1 MSIKNTIINK
11 PFKFIFINFII
22 IFFIFIFQ
30 LFINKGCL
38 NLRIFSSINDFGI
51 SHVTPCISKNNLK
64 NNFLAILKNYPV
76 FYEIGRNVQRKYVSK
91 FNLDNFKIK
100 SIQVTN
106 YEDLPEYKF
115 REGLLS
121 KNTTHKKISNESD
134 ILKREVSTWT
144 RSHGG
149 SWNSHFSSSAQIN
162 QDNIKR
168 LKLIWKYTSIQNKDL
183 KKIDISNV
191 QTNPV
196 VIGKK
201 IILITGDKKIIAL
214 NAKKGSLIWELQPL
228 FTPSKRGI
236 LSYRENGID
245 YLILPIGKKIY
256 KINANTGKLIKK
268 FGNKGYV
275 MSVSKLAPMIYKQSL
290 VIISSFGR
298 VESFN
303 LETGKKL
310 NEIKIHENKN
320 FSGGL
325 PWGGAAIDEK
335 KGIVYV
341 VAGNPRPALYGVNRT
356 GDNKNSSSI
365 IAIDLEKKK
374 IKWAFQDVAHDLW
387 DYDISSPPIIHN
399 LRINQNNFEV
409 VVALTKTGNALIL
422 ERNTGEPIFDLR
434 YKKAPKSDVYGE
446 VVSDYQLD
454 LLLPEKFSKVEY
466 SSKDFNELSGS
477 KIKEIN
483 KKISNKKY
491 GWFEPPS
498 YKKDLLTFGLHGGAQ
513 WMGAALD
520 HYKQNLYI
528 PTNNVPYKLRI
539 ILQSRYLNEKSFL
552 NSKTK
557 EIFKVYKSKCASC
570 HLQNRNGVRVKK
582 GEKSLKEIP
591 SLVGLTLID
600 KDKNY
605 FKNLYKK
612 AHPKEY
618 KKIDLKKMNLLF
630 SQWDKYLMDNQLIRT
645 NTSWSQ
651 FLTDDDLP
659 ASNPPWGYI
668 AKINLETGKL
678 NWKKPVGKKNINGTI
693 KNVGTEIFGGVALNK
708 NGILFIT
715 GTDDNY
721 FYAMDSNTGEIIWE
735 YKMNASGS
743 APPTIFEIDGR
754 EYVSVLS
761 TKGKYFSYKGKDST
775 IYTFAIE

>member
-1 MSIKNTIINK
+1 
-11 PFKFIFINFII
+11 
-22 IFFIFIFQ
+22 
-30 LFINKGCL
+30 
-38 NLRIFSSINDFGI
+38 
-51 SHVTPCISKNNLK
+51 
-64 NNFLAILKNYPV
+64 
-76 FYEIGRNVQRKYVSK
+76 
-91 FNLDNFKIK
+91 
-100 SIQVTN
+100 
-106 YEDLPEYKF
+106 
-115 REGLLS
+115 
-121 KNTTHKKISNESD
+121 
-134 ILKREVSTWT
+134 
-144 RSHGG
+144 
-149 SWNSHFSSSAQIN
+149 
-162 QDNIKR
+162 
-168 LKLIWKYTSIQNKDL
+168 
-183 KKIDISNV
+183 
-191 QTNPV
+191 
-196 VIGKK
+196 
-201 IILITGDKKIIAL
+201 
-214 NAKKGSLIWELQPL
+214 
-228 FTPSKRGI
+228 
-236 LSYRENGID
+236 
-245 YLILPIGKKIY
+245 
-256 KINANTGKLIKK
+256 
-268 FGNKGYV
+268 
-275 MSVSKLAPMIYKQSL
+275 
-290 VIISSFGR
+290 
-298 VESFN
+298 
-303 LETGKKL
+303 
-310 NEIKIHENKN
+310 
-320 FSGGL
+320 
-325 PWGGAAIDEK
+325 
-335 KGIVYV
+335 
-341 VAGNPRPALYGVNRT
+341 
-356 GDNKNSSSI
+356 
-365 IAIDLEKKK
+365 
-374 IKWAFQDVAHDLW
+374 
-387 DYDISSPPIIHN
+387 
-399 LRINQNNFEV
+399 
-409 VVALTKTGNALIL
+409 
-422 ERNTGEPIFDLR
+422 
-434 YKKAPKSDVYGE
+434 
-446 VVSDYQLD
+446 
-454 LLLPEKFSKVEY
+454 
-466 SSKDFNELSGS
+466 
-477 KIKEIN
+477 
-483 KKISNKKY
+483 
-491 GWFEPPS
+491 
-498 YKKDLLTFGLHGGAQ
+498 
-513 WMGAALD
+513 MGAALD

-539 ILQSRYLNEKSFL
+539 ILQSRYLNEKNFL

>member
-1 MSIKNTIINK
+1 MSIKNIVINK
-11 PFKFIFINFII
+11 TFKFILINFII

-38 NLRIFSSINDFGI
+38 NFRIFSSIKDFGI
-51 SHVTPCISKNNLK
+51 SHITPCISKSNLK
-64 NNFLAILKNYPV
+64 NNSLAILKNYPI

-106 YEDLPEYKF
+106 YKDLPKYKF
-115 REGLLS
+115 KEGLLS
-121 KNTTHKKISNESD
+121 KNIIHKKISNESD
-134 ILKREVSTWT
+134 IMKKEASTWT

-149 SWNSHFSSSAQIN
+149 NWNSHFSSTAQIN
-162 QDNIKR
+162 QDNIKK
-168 LKLIWKYTSIQNKDL
+168 LKLIWKYSSIKNKDL
-183 KKIDISNV
+183 KKINISNI
-191 QTNPV
+191 QTNPI

-214 NAKKGSLIWELQPL
+214 NAKNGSLIWELQPL
-228 FTPSKRGI
+228 FSPSKRGI
-236 LSYRENGID
+236 LSYREKGID
-245 YLILPIGKKIY
+245 YLILPIGNKIY

-268 FGNKGYV
+268 FGNNGYV

-290 VIISSFGR
+290 VIISPFGR

-303 LETGKKL
+303 LKTGKKL
-310 NEIKIHENKN
+310 NQIKIHENKN

-325 PWGGAAIDEK
+325 PWGGAALDEK
-335 KGIVYV
+335 KGFVYV
-341 VAGNPRPALYGVNRT
+341 VAGNPRPALYGVNRP

-365 IAIDLEKKK
+365 IAIDLEEKK

-409 VVALTKTGNALIL
+409 VIALTKTGNSLIL

-454 LLLPEKFSKVEY
+454 LLIPEKFSKVEY
-466 SSKDFNELSGS
+466 SSEDFNELSAS

-539 ILQSRYLNEKSFL
+539 ILQSRYLNEKNFL

-557 EIFKVYKSKCASC
+557 ETFKVYKSKCASC
-570 HLQNRNGVRVKK
+570 HGQNRNGVRVKK

-605 FKNLYKK
+605 FKNLYSK
-612 AHPKEY
+612 AHPKDY
-618 KKIDLKKMNLLF
+618 KKIDLDKMNLLF
-630 SQWDKYLMDNQLIRT
+630 NQWDKYLIDNQLIRT

-678 NWKKPVGKKNINGTI
+678 NWKKPVGKKNINGII

-735 YKMNASGS
+735 YEMNASGS
-743 APPTIFEIDGR
+743 APPTIFEIDGK

-761 TKGKYFSYKGKDST
+761 TKGKYYSYEGKDST